1 MKNLDDAKRD
11 SLHLFSNSGWV
22 RWIHEGSSPAYNL
35 ATKEVNIILSALSLG
50 MHCAKCLNLNGCCF
64 PRNNMPEYPL
74 HPNCHC
80 KVEPAN
86 NINFDIECNISKFEN
101 YTLTYKNINDKSKLF
116 ELWGYNYND
125 SKLLQ
130 QEFIKQALE
139 AYSSGNFSLESLSSY
154 GQKICIE
161 ITLPR
166 KNKLETVTF
175 KSIWMTYPD
184 GEIMLVTPY
193 GGRI

>member
-1 MKNLDDAKRD
+1 M
-11 SLHLFSNSGWV
+11 
-22 RWIHEGSSPAYNL
+22 
-35 ATKEVNIILSALSLG
+35 
-50 MHCAKCLNLNGCCF
+50 
-64 PRNNMPEYPL
+64 
-74 HPNCHC
+74 
-80 KVEPAN
+80 
-86 NINFDIECNISKFEN
+86 
-101 YTLTYKNINDKSKLF
+101 TYKNINDKSKLF